1 MTTRKSVSLTTILV
15 SSTLLSSMALAD
27 APNAPA
33 DKTKLEAE
41 FRNPP
46 MEARPRVW
54 WHWMN
59 GNISKDGIAKD
70 LQWMA
75 DIGIGGFQNFDANL
89 ATPQVVD
96 KRLVYMAPDWQEAFR
111 FAVNEAERHSLEMA
125 IAASPGWSETG
136 GPWVTPQD
144 GMKKL
149 VWGETL
155 LKGGKRFSGKLNAAP
170 DETGP
175 YQNVPFVEEMPGG
188 PQAGHKPKASGNI
201 AVIAVPVLASGL
213 PTPTYMANGNMP
225 LDAAVLTDADFGSSA
240 DVALAPDLSGSVTIS
255 YAKPVTVRSMR
266 VFLPGLK
273 LPFRGV
279 PLKASFEVR
288 DGSGW
293 RHIDDVTITSV
304 PTTHAFAPA
313 TGREFRLRLED
324 ITGGKSQ
331 DVLGGA
337 PGAVAVDFFNTS
349 PLTKVRLAELRLS
362 GEAHVNHAE
371 EKAGYET
378 VLDYHAIADTDTT
391 ATGALSKDV
400 IDLTNRVRADGSLD
414 WTPPKGSD
422 WRVLRFGWSLT
433 GKTNHPA
440 TPEATGLEVDK
451 FDAAAVRRYLE
462 TYLSKYRDTVGAENI
477 GKRGLRA
484 ILTDSIEV
492 GKSNWTPAMEAEFAK
507 RRGYALRPW
516 LPALAGV
523 VIGTPAETERFLY
536 DYRRTLADLLA
547 DMHYKTV
554 AEVAHENGL
563 TVYGEAL
570 EEKRPLLGDDL
581 AMRRHAD
588 VPMAALW
595 TFASGSS
602 VRTTLIGDMKGA
614 ASVAHVYGKRFVA
627 AESMTSV
634 NSPWDFAPKDLKPFI
649 DLEFVSGINRPV
661 VHTSVHQPR
670 DDMQPGLSLAIFGQ
684 YFNRH
689 ESWAPM
695 AKPWVDYMARTSY
708 LLQQGKNVAD
718 VAWFIG
724 EESPVTALF
733 AEKIPA
739 GLPKA
744 HAYDFVNADMLA
756 DALKS
761 DGGEVVSE
769 GGARY
774 KAIYLGGTSH
784 RMTLPTL
791 TRLAELVR
799 SGATLI
805 GEKPSGTP
813 SLADDAAAFAKLA
826 DALWAGDTGKG
837 RVIATGDIDAALAT
851 AGIAPGVRFD
861 SADDGA
867 PIPFVERAFDGGR
880 LFFLS
885 NPGKNTRIV
894 TARFRASGKA
904 PELWDAQTGTARPLS
919 YRMEG
924 GETLVPLTLAPDDAV
939 FVVFRKDTSAA
950 TQTVTAP
957 SLAPA
962 GTVSGTWAVAFQP
975 GRGAP
980 AQTEMKQLSRLDKN
994 ATPGIRYFSGI
1005 ATYTNSFA
1013 APKGWK
1019 AGQPLWLDLGEV
1031 HDLAEVRINGKSAGT
1046 LWRAPWRINIGALAK
1061 AGKNMLEIRVANKW
1075 VNRLIGD
1082 AQPGAAQI
1090 AKIAAPGYLPNAP
1103 LRPSGLI
1110 GPVRLAVEAK

>member
-15 SSTLLSSMALAD
+15 SSTLLSSIALAD

-33 DKTKLEAE
+33 DKAKFEAE
-41 FRNPP
+41 FQNPP

-70 LQWMA
+70 LAWMA
-75 DIGIGGFQNFDANL
+75 EIGLGGFQNFDANL

-111 FAVNEAERHSLEMA
+111 FAVREADRYGLEMA

-155 LKGGKRFSGKLNAAP
+155 LKGGKRFSGKLSAAP

-175 YQNVPFVEEMPGG
+175 YQNAPFLEEIPIG
-188 PQAGHKPKASGNI
+188 PQDERKPKASGSI

-213 PTPTYMANGNMP
+213 PTPNYMANGIMP
-225 LDAAVLTDADFGSSA
+225 LDATVLTDADFGSSA
-240 DVALAPDLSGSVTIS
+240 DVALAPDLSGNVTVS

-266 VFLPGLK
+266 VFIPGLK

-279 PLKASFEVR
+279 PLKVSFEVR

-293 RHIDDVTITSV
+293 RQIDDVTITSV
-304 PTTHAFAPA
+304 PTTHAFAPT
-313 TGREFRLRLED
+313 TGSEFRLRLED
-324 ITGGKSQ
+324 INGGKSQ
-331 DVLGGA
+331 DLLGEA
-337 PGAVAVDFFNTS
+337 PGAVAVDFFNTG

-362 GEAHVNHAE
+362 AETRVDRAE

-378 VLDYHAIADTDTT
+378 VLDYHAIADADATQACT
-391 ATGALSKDV
+391 ALGDV
-400 IDLTNRVRADGSLD
+400 IDLSDRVRADGTLD
-414 WTPPKGSD
+414 WTPPKGRD

-492 GKSNWTPAMEAEFAK
+492 GKANWTPAMEAEFAK

-523 VIGTPAETERFLY
+523 VIGSPAQTERFLY
-536 DYRRTLADLLA
+536 DYRRTLADLLT

-554 AEVAHENGL
+554 AEVARENGL

-570 EEKRPLLGDDL
+570 EDKRPLLGDDL
-581 AMRRHAD
+581 SMRRHAG

-595 TFASGSS
+595 TFANGQP
-602 VRTTLIGDMKGA
+602 VRTTHLGDMKGA
-614 ASVAHVYGKRFVA
+614 SSVAHVYGKRFVA

-634 NSPWDFAPKDLKPFI
+634 NSPWDFTPKDLKPFI

-708 LLQQGKNVAD
+708 LLQQGKNLAD

-761 DGGEVVSE
+761 DGGDVVSE

-784 RMTLPTL
+784 QMTLPTL
-791 TRLAELVR
+791 KRLTELVR
-799 SGATLI
+799 SGAKLI
-805 GEKPSGTP
+805 GEKPGGTP
-813 SLADDAAAFAKLA
+813 SLADDPAAFAKLA
-826 DALWAGDTGKG
+826 DALWGGDTGKG
-837 RVIATGDIDAALAT
+837 RVIATADIDAALAT

-861 SADDGA
+861 GAGDGGH
-867 PIPFVERAFDGGR
+867 IPFVERAFDGGR

-885 NPGKNTRIV
+885 NHGKATRIV
-894 TARFRASGKA
+894 TARFRVSGKA
-904 PELWDAQTGTARPLS
+904 HELCDAQTGTARPLS
-919 YRMEG
+919 YRIDN
-924 GETLVPLTLAPDDAV
+924 GETLVPLTLAPDDAA
-939 FVVFRKDTSAA
+939 FVVFRKGTSAP
-950 TQTVTAP
+950 TQTIAAP
-957 SLAPA
+957 TIVPA
-962 GTVSGTWAVAFQP
+962 GTVSGTWTVSFQP

-980 AQTEMKQLSRLDKN
+980 AKAEMAQLSRLDQN

-1005 ATYTNSFA
+1005 ATYANSFA

-1031 HDLAEVRINGKSAGT
+1031 HDLAEVRINGESAGT
-1046 LWRAPWRINIGALAK
+1046 LWRAPWRINVGALAK
-1061 AGKNMLEIRVANKW
+1061 AGKNTLEIRVANKW

-1082 AQPGAAQI
+1082 AQPGATQI

-1103 LRPSGLI
+1103 LRPSGLV
-1110 GPVRLAVEAK
+1110 GPVRLEVEAK